1 MGATAR
7 ERRGYPCRALSDTA
21 GAPWDRGLGRY
32 DELPGRPF
40 GHGPELCGKK
50 AWVEWQKRLL
60 GATERDEQERSAFR
74 EYVRSIVSERFIF
87 LDECLTNISLSP
99 NYARVPVGERVYG
112 TVPRN

>member
-1 MGATAR
+1 VGATAR

-32 DELPGRPF
+32 D
-40 GHGPELCGKK
+40 ELCGKK

-99 NYARVPVGERVYG
+99 NYARAPVGERVYG